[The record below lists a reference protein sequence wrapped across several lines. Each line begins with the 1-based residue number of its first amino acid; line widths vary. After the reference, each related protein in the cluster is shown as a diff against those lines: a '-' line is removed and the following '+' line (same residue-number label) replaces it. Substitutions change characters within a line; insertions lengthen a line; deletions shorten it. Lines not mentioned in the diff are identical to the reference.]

1 MSQMSFSDFEYAGK
15 RKQTRRERFLA
26 EMDLKYG
33 ELNLT
38 ATVAQHIRSARSGR
52 VLEVMQSLKAKGL
65 HYDAVDN
72 LYCRGTKLSSRPL
85 FYQRIYS
92 AYINGLDSALPV
104 TKV

>member
-1 MSQMSFSDFEYAGK
+1 M
-15 RKQTRRERFLA
+15 ERMANEHNVDIL
-26 EMDLKYG
+26 LV
-33 ELNLT
+33 NRPT
-38 ATVAQHIRSARSGR
+38 ST
-52 VLEVMQSLKAKGL
+52 LEVMQSLKAKGL

-92 AYINGLDSALPV
+92 AYINSLDSALPV